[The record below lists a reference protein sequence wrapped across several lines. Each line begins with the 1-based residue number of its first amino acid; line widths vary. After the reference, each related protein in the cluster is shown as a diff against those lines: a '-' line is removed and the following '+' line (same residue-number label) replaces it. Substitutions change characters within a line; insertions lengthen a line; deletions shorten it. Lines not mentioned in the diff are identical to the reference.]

1 MLRVR
6 RRAKDLS
13 LAPPRPLAGR
23 PQQRLRDIASNDN
36 SHSRDHQIYPDHQ
49 PKRPGSTDRRV
60 HQSTPARMRSQMPL
74 ANTSP
79 ISRDYVPRA
88 PAVKPTKSCA
98 HSLRGSRQR
107 LFPGDDSS
115 ARPCSGRAAT
125 IACFYPVRTQM
136 PQRWKSRSDTAGERG
151 IAQHYEGAPCDLLH
165 RSCLDV

>member
-49 PKRPGSTDRRV
+49 PKRPGSSDRPV

-74 ANTSP
+74 ANVQPRPVIMSRELRQLNQRIVAHIP
-79 ISRDYVPRA
+79 PRKSAAAISRRRRVRKTLFRESSHYCVLLSGSHPDAAALEVAIRHRWRA
-88 PAVKPTKSCA
+88 RHCSTLRRCTMR
-98 HSLRGSRQR
+98 SLTS
-107 LFPGDDSS
+107 
-115 ARPCSGRAAT
+115 
-125 IACFYPVRTQM
+125 VM
-136 PQRWKSRSDTAGERG
+136 P
-151 IAQHYEGAPCDLLH
+151 
-165 RSCLDV
+165 